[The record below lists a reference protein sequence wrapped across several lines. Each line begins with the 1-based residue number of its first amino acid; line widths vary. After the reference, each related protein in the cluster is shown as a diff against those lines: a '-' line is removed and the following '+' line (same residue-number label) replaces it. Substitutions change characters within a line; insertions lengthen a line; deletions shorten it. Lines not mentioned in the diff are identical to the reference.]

1 MAGRRPD
8 PETVLAQVR
17 EQERRAGRGR
27 LKIFFGASPG
37 VGKTYAMLEEAR
49 AKRQDGV
56 DVVVGVVET
65 HGRPETSGLLEGLE
79 VLPRRPLEY
88 RGITLREFDLD
99 AALARRPALL
109 LVDELA
115 HTNAPGSRHARRSQD
130 VEELLAAGINVY
142 TTLNVQHL
150 ESLNDVVAQITGVQ
164 VRETVPDSILD
175 QADEVELADLSA
187 EDLLTRLREGKV
199 YVPEQAARA
208 VEQFFRNGNL
218 IALRELAL
226 RRTAERVD
234 AQMRGYMR
242 DHGISATWPAGERV
256 LVCIGPN
263 PAGARLVRAGKRMAT
278 SLKCEWVV
286 LYIEA
291 PGQRI
296 SSTDRDALV
305 LNLQLA
311 QELGAQTVTVSGLN
325 PAEEVLAYARAH
337 NATKIVVGKPTHPR
351 WRDRLFGSMLDHLIR
366 GSGDVDVYVITGDVD
381 ETAPRRGPLAGRPS
395 PLVEYAR
402 AAVVVMLSTAV
413 SFPVLAYLSLTNVAM
428 VFLLGVALA
437 AYRYGRGPTIF
448 AAFLSIALF
457 DFFFVPPRFTFAV
470 SDVSYV
476 LTFAVMLAIAL
487 LISGLTLRIRAQAET
502 ARERERRTAAVY
514 AMSRDLAAA
523 RDLGELITA
532 VSRHVRETFGAS
544 AQILLPDDTGRLQSP
559 AGVTPLYLMDEKEQG
574 VAAWVSARGRAAGAG
589 TDTLPAARALYLPLA
604 TASGIIGVLGVRPD
618 DPKRFQD
625 PGVQHLLDAFAGQAA
640 VALER
645 ARLAERTQKEQ
656 VEIAAERLRTSLLS
670 SLSHDLRTPL
680 GAITGAL
687 SSILEDRGTLSD
699 TTRRDLVQTAA
710 DEAHRMN
717 RLIGNLLDMIRV
729 ESGALQVHKEWQPLE
744 EPVGVALIRLEDRLR
759 DHPVA
764 VRLPPD
770 LPLVPI
776 DGVLIEQAFINLL
789 ENAVKYTPAGTPIEI
804 AATAVDGAV
813 RVDVADRGP
822 GLPPGDEDRI
832 FEKFYRA
839 PSPAPAA
846 TATSGVGLGL
856 TICRGII
863 NAHGGRI
870 WAENRP
876 GGGAVFHF
884 TLPLAP
890 APSIPV
896 SPEADVA
903 YLRGVAG
910 PAPLDLL
917 IEDEP
922 QMRRFLRVALE
933 N

>member
-1 MAGRRPD
+1 MTERRPD
-8 PETVLAQVR
+8 PEALLAEVR

-37 VGKTYAMLEEAR
+37 VGKTYAMLEDAR
-49 AKRQDGV
+49 AKRREGV
-56 DVVVGVVET
+56 DIVVGVVET
-65 HGRPETSGLLEGLE
+65 HGRAETTALLDGLE
-79 VLPRRPLEY
+79 ILPRKAIEY
-88 RGITLREFDLD
+88 RGITLHEFDLD
-99 AALARRPALL
+99 TALARRPTIL

-150 ESLNDVVAQITGVQ
+150 ESLNDVVAQITGIQ

-208 VEQFFRNGNL
+208 VDQFFRKGNL

-242 DHGISATWPAGERV
+242 EHGIRETWPAGERL

-278 SLKCEWVV
+278 TLKCDWVV

-296 SSTDRDALV
+296 STSDREALV
-305 LNLQLA
+305 ENLQLA
-311 QELGAQTVTVSGLN
+311 EELGAQTVTVSGLN
-325 PAEEVLAYARAH
+325 PAEEVLAWARAH
-337 NATKIVVGKPTHPR
+337 NATKIIVGKPTHPR

-366 GSGDVDVYVITGDVD
+366 GSGDLDVYVITGDVD
-381 ETAPRRGPLAGRPS
+381 DATTLRRPLVGRPS
-395 PLVEYAR
+395 PLAEYAR
-402 AAVVVMLSTAV
+402 AGVVVVLATLV
-413 SFPVLAYLSLTNVAM
+413 GFPVIRFLSLTDVAM
-428 VFLLGVALA
+428 VFLLGVALVA
-437 AYRYGRGPTIF
+437 SRYGRGPTIV
-448 AAFLSIALF
+448 ASFLSIALF
-457 DFFFVPPRFTFAV
+457 DFFFVPPRYTFAV
-470 SDVSYV
+470 SDVGYV
-476 LTFAVMLAIAL
+476 LTFGVMLAIAL

-502 ARERERRTAAVY
+502 ARERERRTAALY
-514 AMSRDLAAA
+514 AMSRELAAA
-523 RDLGELITA
+523 RDLAELISA
-532 VSRHVRETFGAS
+532 VSRHVRETFGAP
-544 AQILLPDDTGRLQSP
+544 AHILLPDSSGRLQAPIGAPP
-559 AGVTPLYLMDEKEQG
+559 AYPLDDKEQG
-574 VAAWVSARGRAAGAG
+574 VAAWVFGQGRPAGAG
-589 TDTLPAARALYLPLA
+589 TDTLPAARALYLPLS

-618 DPKRFQD
+618 DPKQFQD
-625 PGVQHLLDAFAGQAA
+625 PTVQHLLEAFAGQAA

-687 SSILEDRGTLSD
+687 SSILEDRGTLPD
-699 TTRRDLVQTAA
+699 VKRRDLVKTAL
-710 DEAHRMN
+710 DEAQRMN
-717 RLIGNLLDMIRV
+717 RLIGNLLDMIKL
-729 ESGALQVHKEWQPLE
+729 ESGALQVQRDWQPLE
-744 EPVGVALIRLEDRLR
+744 EPIGVALIRLEERLR
-759 DHPVA
+759 DHPVK
-764 VRLPPD
+764 VGLPPD

-776 DGVLIEQAFINLL
+776 DGVLIEQVFINLL
-789 ENAVKYTPAGTPIEI
+789 ENAVKYTPSGTPIEI
-804 AATAVDGAV
+804 SAAAVNGTV

-822 GLPPGDEDRI
+822 GLPPGDEERI

-839 PSPAPAA
+839 PGA

-863 NAHGGRI
+863 TAHGGRI
-870 WAENRP
+870 WAENRV
-876 GGGAVFHF
+876 GSGAVFHF
-884 TLPLAP
+884 TLPLVGAP
-890 APSIPV
+890 PLQVPA
-896 SPEADVA
+896 EADVA
-903 YLRGVAG
+903 
-910 PAPLDLL
+910 
-917 IEDEP
+917 
-922 QMRRFLRVALE
+922 
-933 N
+933 